1 MTLAPNYRLSL
12 EDKKLRKVR
21 RNKDAHLAV
30 TRYRVLSTW
39 SACSLLELE
48 PITGKQL
55 HAHFFDASHC
65 LSSSLTIGVKKHHV
79 NTHKPQ
85 ASENDLFYLPV
96 FFH

>member
-30 TRYRVLSTW
+30 TRYRVLSNW
-39 SACSLLELE
+39 STCSLLELE

-55 HAHFFDASHC
+55 HAPFFDASHC
-65 LSSSLTIGVKKHHV
+65 LSCSLTISVKKHQI
-79 NTHKPQ
+79 NTHKPPQ
-85 ASENDLFYLPV
+85 APENLT
-96 FFH
+96 FF